1 MATKVAIV
9 DYGMGNLHS
18 VYKKLSE
25 FGVHPVVARTA
36 DEIEKADK
44 ILLPGVGHF
53 ESAITHL
60 KELGLYDALN
70 EAVVIRKKQILGI
83 CLGMQLMAKGS
94 EEGNVAGFGW
104 VDAYVTKFKI
114 KNKIRHK
121 VPQTGWNTINICKES
136 SLFRNIDNHSEFYF
150 LHSYHYEAS
159 EQQDVLTET
168 QYEYDFVSAVE
179 KENIFGT
186 QFHPEKS
193 HDAGTELLKNFM
205 QI

>member
-1 MATKVAIV
+1 MAVKVAII

-25 FGVHPVVARTA
+25 FNVDPVLASTE
-36 DEIEKADK
+36 DEIAKADK

-53 ESAITHL
+53 EAAINHL
-60 KELGLYDALN
+60 KDLGLYDALN
-70 EAVVIRKKQILGI
+70 EAVLVRKKQILGI
-83 CLGMQLMAKGS
+83 CLGMQLMAKES

-104 VDAYVTKFKI
+104 LDAYVIKFKI
-114 KNKIRHK
+114 KDKIRHK
-121 VPQTGWNTINICKES
+121 VPQTGWNTINICKDS
-136 SLFRNIDNHSEFYF
+136 SLFKNIDNHSEFYF

-159 EQQDVLTET
+159 EQKDVLTQT

-179 KENIFGT
+179 KDNIFGT

-193 HDAGTELLKNFM
+193 HEAGTELLKNF
-205 QI
+205 IRI

>member
-1 MATKVAIV
+1 MAIKVAII

-25 FGVHPVVARTA
+25 FDVDPIVASTGA
-36 DEIEKADK
+36 EIGQADK
-44 ILLPGVGHF
+44 IVLPGVGHF
-53 ESAITHL
+53 EAAISHL
-60 KELGLYDALN
+60 KELGIFDALN
-70 EAVVIRKKQILGI
+70 EAVLIRKKQILGI
-83 CLGMQLMAKGS
+83 CLGMQLMAKQS

-104 VDAYVTKFKI
+104 LDAQVIKFKI
-114 KNKIRHK
+114 KDKIRHK

-159 EQQDVLTET
+159 QPKDVLTET
-168 QYEYDFVSAVE
+168 QYEYDYVSAVE
-179 KENIFGT
+179 KDNIFGT

-193 HDAGTELLKNFM
+193 HDAGTELLKNF
-205 QI
+205 IRI

>member
-1 MATKVAIV
+1 MAIKVAII

-18 VYKKLSE
+18 VYKKLAE
-25 FGVHPVVARTA
+25 FDVDPVVASTDDDIA
-36 DEIEKADK
+36 KADK

-53 ESAITHL
+53 EAAINHL
-60 KELGLYDALN
+60 KDLGLFDALN
-70 EAVVIRKKQILGI
+70 EAVLIRKKQILGI
-83 CLGMQLMAKGS
+83 CLGMQLMAKES
-94 EEGNVAGFGW
+94 EEGNAAGFGW
-104 VDAYVTKFKI
+104 LDAQVIKFKI
-114 KNKIRHK
+114 KDKIRHK

-159 EQQDVLTET
+159 EPKDVLTET

-179 KENIFGT
+179 KDNIFGT

-193 HDAGTELLKNFM
+193 HDAGTELLKNF
-205 QI
+205 IRI